1 MTPREMVR
9 RLAALEAVD
18 KARRQRVH
26 TRVLQQ
32 LSDDEFARFRAVV
45 WRVDEAG
52 LGNDVAVSEDE
63 KQTLCHVEALTQADP
78 EMRPADLMHLPV
90 EWMKEHGYAS

>member
-9 RLAALEAVD
+9 RLSALEAGD

-32 LSDDEFARFRAVV
+32 LSDGEFARFRAVV
-45 WRVDEAG
+45 WRYTEAP
-52 LGNDVAVSEDE
+52 LGSDVSISDDE
-63 KQTLCHVEALTQADP
+63 KWKLCHVEALTQADP
-78 EMRPADLMHLPV
+78 ETRPGDLMHLPA
-90 EWMKEHGYAS
+90 EWMKEHGYAP

>member
-9 RLAALEAVD
+9 RLSALEAVD

-32 LSDDEFARFRAVV
+32 LSDDEFARFRDVV
-45 WRVDEAG
+45 WRYSAAPLGSDVLVD
-52 LGNDVAVSEDE
+52 DIE
-63 KQTLCHVEALTQADP
+63 KRTLCRVEALTQGDP

-90 EWMKEHGYAS
+90 EWMKEHGYAP

>member
-1 MTPREMVR
+1 MSYRDVAR
-9 RLAALEAVD
+9 RLAVLKAED

-52 LGNDVAVSEDE
+52 LGSDVAVSEDE
-63 KQTLCHVEALTQADP
+63 KQTLCHVEALTRADP

-90 EWMKEHGYAS
+90 EWMKEYGYAP

>member
-1 MTPREMVR
+1 MSYRDVAR
-9 RLAALEAVD
+9 RLAVLEAED

-45 WRVDEAG
+45 WRYTATA
-52 LGNDVAVSEDE
+52 LGSDVAVNDIERR
-63 KQTLCHVEALTQADP
+63 TLCHVEALTQADP
-78 EMRPADLMHLPV
+78 EMRPADLMHLAV
-90 EWMKEHGYAS
+90 EWMQEHGHGT

>member
-9 RLAALEAVD
+9 RLSALEAVD

-32 LSDDEFARFRAVV
+32 LSDDEFARFRVVV
-45 WRVDEAG
+45 WRSTEVP
-52 LGNDVAVSEDE
+52 LGSDVAVSNDE
-63 KQTLCHVEALTQADP
+63 QRVLCHVEALTQADP
-78 EMRPADLMHLPV
+78 ETQPGDLMHLPV
-90 EWMKEHGYAS
+90 EWMQEHGYAP